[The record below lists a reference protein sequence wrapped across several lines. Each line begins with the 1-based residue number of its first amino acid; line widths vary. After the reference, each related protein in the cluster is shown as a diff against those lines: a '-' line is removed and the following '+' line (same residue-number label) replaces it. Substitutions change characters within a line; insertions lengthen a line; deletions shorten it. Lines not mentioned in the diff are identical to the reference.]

1 MKSISKSFIIF
12 GLALVLSGCGQKH
25 KAKSVI
31 VSFIEENTTLADMNR
46 SFDRLDSTYRL
57 TDSIIVSMQQHAR
70 QLPQLKKN
78 VSFGKRPKGEALLYQ
93 RVKFCNESDTIRMTF
108 YMDRAMTNVVACKEN

>member
-1 MKSISKSFIIF
+1 MKSICKSFIIF

-57 TDSIIVSMQQHAR
+57 TDSIIVSMQQQAR

-78 VSFGKRPKGEALLYQ
+78 VSFGKHPKGEALLYQ

-108 YMDRAMTNVVACKEN
+108 YMDRAMTNIVACKEN

>member
-1 MKSISKSFIIF
+1 MKSLSKSFIIF

-70 QLPQLKKN
+70 QLPQLKKG
-78 VSFGKRPKGEALLYQ
+78 VTFGKYPQGEALLYQ

-108 YMDRAMTNVVACKEN
+108 YMNRAMTNVVACKEN

>member
-57 TDSIIVSMQQHAR
+57 TDSIIVSMQQQAR
-70 QLPQLKKN
+70 QLPQLKKG
-78 VSFGKRPKGEALLYQ
+78 VTFGKHPQGEALLYQ

-108 YMDRAMTNVVACKEN
+108 YMDRAMTNIVACKEN

>member
-1 MKSISKSFIIF
+1 MKSLSKSFIIF

-57 TDSIIVSMQQHAR
+57 TDSIIVSMQQQAR
-70 QLPQLKKN
+70 QLPQLKKG
-78 VSFGKRPKGEALLYQ
+78 VTFGKYPQGEALLYQ

>member
-57 TDSIIVSMQQHAR
+57 TDSIIVSMQQQAR

-78 VSFGKRPKGEALLYQ
+78 VSFGKLPKGEALLYQ

-108 YMDRAMTNVVACKEN
+108 YMDRAMTNIVACKEN